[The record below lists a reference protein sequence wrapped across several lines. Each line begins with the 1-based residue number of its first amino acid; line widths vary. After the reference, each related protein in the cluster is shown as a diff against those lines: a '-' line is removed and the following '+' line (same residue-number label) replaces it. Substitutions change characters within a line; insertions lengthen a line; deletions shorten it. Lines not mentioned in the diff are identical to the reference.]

1 MKKIVLLLLSI
12 TLLSGCK
19 NTSSKKDN
27 VQQPDNNIHQPE
39 QTSKNT
45 IESLAID
52 NYIISDVAYNKDKL
66 ILLYSANGNTEISP
80 SKIIVADSNNYT
92 ILKEID
98 DENLYINSQI
108 VTFNKGFYINQGSDI
123 IIYDYQLNVIKEIK
137 LDSLHIKFS
146 AHSNGSNIAIS
157 DDLSQIA
164 YINSENRALTVRNI
178 ETKEE
183 KDIYKLSDQVGNIM
197 DFDQIYFCDEY
208 IAFTGKYI
216 YAKEFEIAG
225 SNAYGR
231 INIETS
237 QIDFH
242 EKNETTS
249 KFYDGHM
256 LIIDLMRVDDNDHGT
271 GKTIIYDVKNNKL
284 EEVKLDKSYNSFQLD
299 FPSSNLI
306 VSYNDIGRN
315 NAKLILYQDKKN
327 KVFDEG
333 IPKEILESGSC
344 YDNKKNMLIVYY
356 LIPDGENVKSEIKGV
371 NLSGE

>member
-1 MKKIVLLLLSI
+1 MKKLTLLLLSVI
-12 TLLSGCK
+12 LLAGCK

-27 VQQPDNNIHQPE
+27 VQQPE

-52 NYIISDVAYNKDKL
+52 NYIILDVAYNKDKL

-108 VTFNKGFYINQGSDI
+108 VTFDKGFYVDNGSDI
-123 IIYDYQLNVIKEIK
+123 VIYNYQLNVIKEIK
-137 LDSLHIKFS
+137 LDSIPINLS
-146 AHSNGSNIAIS
+146 SHSNRSNIAIS
-157 DDLSQIA
+157 DDLKQMA
-164 YINSENRALTVRNI
+164 YTNSKNRTLTVRNI
-178 ETKEE
+178 ETEEE
-183 KDIYKLSDQVGNIM
+183 KEIYKLSDQVGNIM
-197 DFDQIYFCDEY
+197 DFDQIYFCDKY

-237 QIDFH
+237 QINFH

-249 KFYDGHM
+249 KFCDNHM
-256 LIIDLMRVDDNDHGT
+256 LIIDLLRVDDNDLGT
-271 GKTIIYDVKNNKL
+271 GKAIIYDVKNDKL

-299 FPSSNLI
+299 FPSSDLI

-315 NAKLILYQDKKN
+315 KANLILYTNQQSR
-327 KVFDEG
+327 VFDEA
-333 IPKEILESGSC
+333 IPKEILEVGSC
-344 YDNKKNMLIVYY
+344 YDNKKDMLIVYY
-356 LIPDGENVKSEIKGV
+356 LLPDGEDVKSELKGV
-371 NLSGE
+371 NLS